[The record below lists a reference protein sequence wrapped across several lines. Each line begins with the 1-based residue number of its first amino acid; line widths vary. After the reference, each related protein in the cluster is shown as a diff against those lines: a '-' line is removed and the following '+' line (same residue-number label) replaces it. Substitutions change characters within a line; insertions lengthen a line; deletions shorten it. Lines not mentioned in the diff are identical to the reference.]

1 VSSPPLEGELL
12 TVFDDDVATTNLS
25 SILFG
30 YDSGYISGVLAMN
43 AFKQQFGG
51 E

>member
-1 VSSPPLEGELL
+1 LEGKLL
-12 TVFDDDVATTNLS
+12 IAAYGAASADLD

-30 YDSGYISGVLAMN
+30 YDSGYISGVLAMD

>member
-1 VSSPPLEGELL
+1 ML
-12 TVFDDDVATTNLS
+12 TLD

-43 AFKQQFGG
+43 AFKQQFGSK
-51 E
+51 